1 MSLLQVSSRQS
12 WPGERSHVWACRAGS
27 CQDALMQAAQFTVQC
42 QPSCQPSPSQP
53 ALPLPIVISA
63 AEFLWVSFLV
73 LSGSSQG
80 TAEHGGFLL
89 SVPLELNLGDS
100 PQEVSPVMQFQTE
113 KIASLLNL
121 SNGPIAQL
129 SRCVPIPKCQR
140 CVRAEGR
147 AEEAF
152 WLCTC
157 KLLPPALWRAALG
170 ARQSGQTCPKGSGTA
185 ASGTGNK
192 PEDLGSD
199 ALTSQGGPGEEGASG
214 QPCFCP

>member
-1 MSLLQVSSRQS
+1 M
-12 WPGERSHVWACRAGS
+12 
-27 CQDALMQAAQFTVQC
+27 
-42 QPSCQPSPSQP
+42 
-53 ALPLPIVISA
+53 I
-63 AEFLWVSFLV
+63 SFLI
-73 LSGSSQG
+73 
-80 TAEHGGFLL
+80 LL
-89 SVPLELNLGDS
+89 
-100 PQEVSPVMQFQTE
+100 
-113 KIASLLNL
+113 
-121 SNGPIAQL
+121 
-129 SRCVPIPKCQR
+129 QR

-157 KLLPPALWRAALG
+157 KLIPPELWRAALG

-214 QPCFCP
+214 QVNVF